1 MSTRIAII
9 WNPTKTD
16 RETLESGLTEAIGE
30 DSAPEVRWWET
41 TPEDA
46 GQGVTERAIAE
57 GADLV
62 IAAGGDGT
70 VRAVAEHLAD
80 SGADADLGIVPLGTG
95 NLLARNLDVP
105 IGDVA
110 AALTRAL
117 NGPAAPVDV
126 GWVDVD
132 TDTGPERHAFVVM
145 VGFGIDAHMI
155 SETDDDLKD
164 KAGWLAYVES
174 LGRALSASE
183 VIPFRITV
191 DDGSVRDIEGHTL
204 LVANCG
210 RLQGGIA
217 LLPDADPSDGEL
229 DFLLLSAEGLG
240 EWLDTMK
247 TMIWDNGLKR
257 LISDADEATSTESVD
272 QGRATRVEVTL
283 TQPRAFEIDGE
294 QIGEATAFRVEI
306 EPAAI
311 RVR

>member
-164 KAGWLAYVES
+164 KAGWIAYVES

-240 EWLDTMK
+240 EWLGTMK

>member
-240 EWLDTMK
+240 EWLGTMK